1 MKKATGFLKRGLRID
16 EKERT
21 GERWRRRHE
30 REKVKKKCEC
40 RGRYLCV
47 RRDAKMGKM
56 YTEDFMRE
64 TACVIDAC

>member
-1 MKKATGFLKRGLRID
+1 MRGKKLKR
-16 EKERT
+16 
-21 GERWRRRHE
+21 
-30 REKVKKKCEC
+30 CEC

-56 YTEDFMRE
+56 YTEDFMRA